1 MGKKKNA
8 KKLKQQQQQQ
18 QATAPTTPA
27 TAGGQPPF
35 IRSTAPSSTQAPFPP
50 PQAPVAPASAPQQ
63 QQQNGQSRRSK
74 KQQRAYERRVAKK
87 QQLQQQAALDG
98 HNDGGGYAPRNF
110 AEGTEDVIT
119 TTDHF
124 AAAANAGHGH
134 LLLHGEEEDHVPPS
148 QRRHGGDGNFVGQP
162 LLDVLDGVHLQ
173 QSGSEAEAAHHAR
186 AGGPGG
192 SNRRASLAR
201 RPAAAQQQQGGVALQ
216 DGNGGGPPP
225 GAPTQP
231 RAARMNAPPLGA
243 PTGPKAMASASSWP
257 QPQPHPPAAPR
268 GGDASPSQP
277 SQYWGQTGG
286 SGAPGHAAASGADNP
301 FGYNLQNATWD
312 WNTFKGATDG
322 AADYSV
328 DQSNEADGGLNG
340 SGSHAYASND
350 RIAAGTDSSAAWPG
364 AFGDSTSA
372 YLQQQQN
379 FFPSQPFGQFPAWN
393 PYLLQQQQPNI
404 GYQPGYYNPAFQS
417 SSGLRYIHGHT
428 NSFTPFAPMASVQHS
443 YQGHNW
449 HVDKRYSA
457 PNRGYASKAG
467 NYGGGRAGPED
478 VSDNSDGGVKVGGS
492 EPTRRSNRLAAKGA
506 GEAAAMAF
514 GHGMDDSLR
523 QQMKSP
529 SPNNGRRSRS
539 GSPLKRRLGPL
550 KPKPTE
556 EYISQASLE
565 PRRLIKKPHTLL
577 VIIDLN
583 GTLVHRPN
591 RKRSSKIVCRPYVQ
605 AFLDYLLANHRV
617 MVWSSARPENVSKMC
632 AQLFAPTTR
641 DCLAAEWGRDTLG
654 LTAREYNEK
663 VQVYKTLG
671 KAWARAD
678 AERWH
683 PRHNYSRTHETNRF
697 GQHNTLL
704 IDDSALKA
712 ATEPHNL
719 VQVEEFEGKPAQMQ
733 TDVLRQVVAYLEEA
747 KWWEDVSAWVR
758 TGGNRF
764 MAGDRR
770 WRDYQWPEGTAPD
783 AVPEG
788 IVPEAD
794 LTGAGF
800 DWWRSGGS
808 KEEAQA
814 PIGPGPGPGP
824 GGAGA
829 NAGLV

>member
-18 QATAPTTPA
+18 QQQATPA

-35 IRSTAPSSTQAPFPP
+35 IRSIAPSSTQAPFPP
-50 PQAPVAPASAPQQ
+50 PQAPVPSASAPQQ
-63 QQQNGQSRRSK
+63 QQQNGQSRRNK

-87 QQLQQQAALDG
+87 QQLKQQAALDG
-98 HNDGGGYAPRNF
+98 NNDGGGNAPRNF
-110 AEGTEDVIT
+110 AEGTEDVTIT
-119 TTDHF
+119 EHF
-124 AAAANAGHGH
+124 TAAANAGHGH
-134 LLLHGEEEDHVPPS
+134 LLLHGEEEDHVPLS
-148 QRRHGGDGNFVGQP
+148 QRGHGGDGNFVGQP

-192 SNRRASLAR
+192 NSRRASLAR

-243 PTGPKAMASASSWP
+243 PTGPKAMTSASSWP

-268 GGDASPSQP
+268 GGDAPPSQP
-277 SQYWGQTGG
+277 PQYWGQTGG
-286 SGAPGHAAASGADNP
+286 SGAPGHAAVSGADNP

-312 WNTFKGATDG
+312 WNTFNGAADG

-364 AFGDSTSA
+364 ACGDTTSA

-379 FFPSQPFGQFPAWN
+379 YFHSQPFDQFPAWN

-428 NSFTPFAPMASVQHS
+428 NSFTPFAPMASVQHY
-443 YQGHNW
+443 YQGHSW

-467 NYGGGRAGPED
+467 NHGGGRAGPED
-478 VSDNSDGGVKVGGS
+478 VSDNSDGGVKG
-492 EPTRRSNRLAAKGA
+492 T

-514 GHGMDDSLR
+514 GDAMSNSQQ

-529 SPNNGRRSRS
+529 SPNTGRRSRS
-539 GSPLKRRLGPL
+539 GSPFKKRLGPL
-550 KPKPTE
+550 KPKPTP
-556 EYISQASLE
+556 EYINQASQE
-565 PRRLIKKPHTLL
+565 PTRLVKKPQTLL

-641 DCLAAEWGRDTLG
+641 ECLAAEWGRDTLG

-663 VQVYKTLG
+663 VQVYKTLD
-671 KAWARAD
+671 KVWARAE

-683 PRHNYSRTHETNRF
+683 PRHNYSRTYETNRF
-697 GQHNTLL
+697 GQHNTVL

-712 ATEPHNL
+712 ASEPHNL
-719 VQVEEFEGKPAQMQ
+719 VQVEEFEGRPAQME
-733 TDVLRQVVAYLEEA
+733 TDVLRQVVGYLEEA
-747 KWWEDVSAWVR
+747 KWWADVSAWVK

-764 MAGDRR
+764 AAGAGWDHE
-770 WRDYQWPEGTAPD
+770 WPDGTRPD
-783 AVPEG
+783 AVPDG

-800 DWWRSGGS
+800 DWWRSGS
-808 KEEAQA
+808 KEEAA
-814 PIGPGPGPGP
+814 AAAE
-824 GGAGA
+824 GA
-829 NAGLV
+829 AGLGGGGEGDGNLSAGWWRG